1 MFNPANPPT
10 TMNSHR
16 LPEIDI
22 GNAPHTEIEIE
33 TICSQDT
40 MIAFWFEITGISCF
54 KLFDF
59 AAHV

>member
-1 MFNPANPPT
+1 
-10 TMNSHR
+10 MNSHR